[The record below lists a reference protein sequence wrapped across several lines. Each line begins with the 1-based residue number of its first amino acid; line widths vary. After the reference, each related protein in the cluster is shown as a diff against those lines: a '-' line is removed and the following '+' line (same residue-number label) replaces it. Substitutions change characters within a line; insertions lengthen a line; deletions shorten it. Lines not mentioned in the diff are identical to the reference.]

1 VPTGLNNVIA
11 IAAGSMHSVA
21 LRGDG
26 TVVCWGDNSADRTNV
41 PPEATNVVA
50 IAAGE
55 YHTLALRADG
65 TVIALGHNCFGQ
77 SAQPPELKNV
87 IAIAAG
93 GCNSLALIGDGPPV
107 MRVSVE
113 AQWTP
118 DGLAVAVPTRS
129 GRVYALEFTPS
140 LERSDWTLLPLVAG
154 DGSVRLLTDFD
165 KSDNQRFYRVRAW

>member
-1 VPTGLNNVIA
+1 VSITVLFAICFTARFNISSIGHMQHNIVIA
-11 IAAGSMHSVA
+11 IAA
-21 LRGDG
+21 
-26 TVVCWGDNSADRTNV
+26 C
-41 PPEATNVVA
+41 
-50 IAAGE
+50 
-55 YHTLALRADG
+55 
-65 TVIALGHNCFGQ
+65 
-77 SAQPPELKNV
+77 
-87 IAIAAG
+87 

-129 GRVYALEFTPS
+129 GRVCALEFTPS